1 MKIFLKFSLVSFVFF
16 LLGWFSQD
24 YISSQIRLG
33 KMTNLDKIKEKKQL
47 DVIILNSPT
56 IYYIGPERKMG
67 FEYELLAS
75 YAKEIGVD
83 LNLTVVDT
91 VNEALELSKAG
102 LGDITAAGLTMTPE
116 REKDFVFGPKYFL
129 VQEQMICHKDM
140 YKQKNFPKD
149 MEDLSGLHIVVGK
162 STSYAQ
168 TLETLRELYPDINA
182 SYDDNTSTEG
192 LLKMVWEKKIDCTVA
207 DSNIFAINQRYYPEL
222 SMAFAISERKHLA
235 WVLRDGDTSVKD
247 SLYKWINRC
256 EQAGKM
262 AELRDFYYAYLNIF
276 DYYDT
281 KVFHK
286 RIGSRLPKY
295 EKYFKEAG
303 ERYDIPWTL
312 LAAQSYQESH
322 WNARAKSHT
331 GVRGM
336 MMLTLTTAKSLGV
349 KNRLDAKESIFGGA
363 KYISKMEKRFGK
375 EVKGKNRI
383 LFALAAYNI
392 GMGHMHDAQT
402 LARRMNKDPYS
413 WRDIKTV
420 LPLLSQKRYYK
431 QLKYGY
437 ARGSEPVRYVSSI
450 HQYATIIYQKDK
462 QLVFNETKE

>member
-1 MKIFLKFSLVSFVFF
+1 MKSFLKLSIASIIFF
-16 LLGWFSQD
+16 ALGWYAQL
-24 YISSQIRLG
+24 YISTYTSLK
-33 KMTNLDKIKEKKQL
+33 KMTVLEKIKAKKRL
-47 DVIILNSPT
+47 DVVILNSPT
-56 IYYIGPERKMG
+56 VYYVGPERKMG

-83 LNLTVVDT
+83 LNLTVVNT
-91 VNEALELSKAG
+91 VDEALHLSKLG
-102 LGDITAAGLTMTPE
+102 VGDITAAGLSVTKQRQKE
-116 REKDFVFGPKYFL
+116 FVFGPKYFL

-140 YKQKNFPKD
+140 YKDKNFPKD
-149 MEDLSGLHIVVGK
+149 MEDLSGLNIVVGK
-162 STSYAQ
+162 STSYEQ
-168 TLETLRELYPDINA
+168 TLENLRELYPKMKLR
-182 SYDDNTSTEG
+182 YDENSSTQS
-192 LLKMVWEKKIDCTVA
+192 LLEQVWKREIDCTVA
-207 DSNIFAINQRYYPEL
+207 DSNIFSINQRYYPEL
-222 SMAFAISERKHLA
+222 AMAFAVSERKHLA
-235 WVLRDGDTSVKD
+235 WILRGEDD
-247 SLYKWINRC
+247 SLKDDLYQWINRC

-286 RIGSRLPKY
+286 RLKTRLPRY
-295 EKYFKEAG
+295 EKYFKTAAKQ
-303 ERYDIPWTL
+303 YDVPWIM

-322 WNARAKSHT
+322 WNAKAKSHT

-336 MMLTLTTAKSLGV
+336 MMLTLTTAKHLGV

-363 KYISKMEKRFGK
+363 KYIAELEKRFGDK
-375 EVKGKNRI
+375 VKGKNRI
-383 LFALAAYNI
+383 LFALAAYNV

-420 LPLLSQKRYYK
+420 LPLLSQKKYYK

-437 ARGSEPVRYVSSI
+437 ARGSEPVRYVKSI
-450 HQYATIIYQKDK
+450 HNYADLIYTVYEK
-462 QLVFNETKE
+462 NN

>member
-1 MKIFLKFSLVSFVFF
+1 MKIFLKLSAIAFFFF
-16 LLGWFSQD
+16 LLGWFSKS
-24 YISSQIRLG
+24 YITSKVQLEE
-33 KMTNLDKIKEKKQL
+33 MTYLDKIIEKKRL
-47 DVIILNSPT
+47 DVVILNSPT
-56 IYYIGPERKMG
+56 VYYIGPEREMG

-75 YAKEIGVD
+75 YAQELGVD
-83 LNLTVVDT
+83 LNLTVVST
-91 VNEALELSKAG
+91 VDEALKLSKEG
-102 LGDITAAGLTMTPE
+102 IGDITAAGLTVTFE
-116 REKDFVFGPKYFL
+116 RKKDFVFGPKYFL

-140 YKQKNFPKD
+140 YKKKNFPKD

-162 STSYAQ
+162 STSYVQ
-168 TLETLRELYPDINA
+168 TLNAVAELYPDLNV
-182 SYDDNTSTEG
+182 SYDLNASTEG

-207 DSNIFAINQRYYPEL
+207 DSNIFSINQRYYPEL
-222 SMAFAISERKHLA
+222 SMAFALSERKHLA
-235 WVLRDGDTSVKD
+235 WILRGEDNSVKD
-247 SLYKWINRC
+247 NLYQWINKC
-256 EQAGKM
+256 EQTGRM
-262 AELRDFYYAYLNIF
+262 AELRDFYYSYLNIF

-286 RIGSRLPKY
+286 RLESRFPKY
-295 EKYFKEAG
+295 EKYFKAAAKE
-303 ERYDIPWTL
+303 YNLPWML

-349 KNRLDAKESIFGGA
+349 KNRLDAKQSIFGGA
-363 KYISKMEKRFGK
+363 KYIAQLEKRLGK
-375 EVKGKNRI
+375 NIKGQNRI
-383 LFALAAYNI
+383 LLALAAYNV

-420 LPLLSQKRYYK
+420 LPLLSQKKYYK

-437 ARGSEPVRYVSSI
+437 ARGSEPVRYVNSI
-450 HQYATIIYQKDK
+450 HQYADIIYQKRSK
-462 QLVFNETKE
+462 